1 MEGKVKSY
9 DWETGYGTI
18 LSRSGHLIA
27 FHKSIIRKGMPRW
40 GSPVEV
46 VVVDTD
52 KGIIAKDVFVKEE
65 ADSKAYIKLG
75 DIRIRLRNIIDF
87 GIETEVA
94 YYQKVYEKE
103 KGRSFLWGFS
113 SKSPYIHKG
122 RLMEIP
128 ETTMKSLKDGTA
140 RQRIIAHYG
149 ITDAI
154 TMAEKDDLITNPERK
169 YLYIITF
176 EDKYYKFK
184 SDKVDFDLST
194 VHARISDF
202 FASR

>member
-27 FHKSIIRKGMPRW
+27 FHKSIIRMGMPKW

-46 VVVDTD
+46 VVVDSD
-52 KGIIAKDVFVKEE
+52 KGVVAKEVFVKEDT
-65 ADSKAYIKLG
+65 DSKAYIKLG
-75 DIRIRLRNIIDF
+75 DMRIRFRNIIDY

-103 KGRSFLWGFS
+103 EDRSFLGKLS
-113 SKSPYIHKG
+113 AKVRYVHKG

-128 ETTMKSLKDGTA
+128 ESRMKSLKAGTA
-140 RQRIIAHYG
+140 RQRIISHFG
-149 ITDAI
+149 ITDAPI
-154 TMAEKDDLITNPERK
+154 LAAPDDLITNRERK
-169 YLYIITF
+169 YLYIVTL

-184 SDKVDFDLST
+184 SDKVDFDLSA
-194 VHARISDF
+194 VHAEISDF